1 MKNTKLLFCIMLGLG
16 LILYP
21 GFIDARTEEE
31 AWDIMFEEVPFVDEK
46 DGCFLDVDSVPYS
59 VLEKNACSFTYD
71 EYVSRHPYSDTYTEE
86 KLQEDYNI
94 DINYCKSSLKYHAF
108 SHISDNA
115 SLFVSED
122 GKEITASVSYDEG
135 TINKSCTLRYPE
147 YDEEVVK
154 TAKEISG
161 KLDYVYTLYGY
172 DVINSFYHYGPLS
185 NDVWNSNYVMYRFPK
200 IKEVLMDYPE
210 FGYDTSSEAGGVG
223 FSHSSGGFIKF
234 IKNDILYGVHYYS
247 ANYYGM
253 LLVDKDEEGTTLEKA
268 QRALENHFGENVDFR
283 FDDEVWDIDDS
294 GFDLAN
300 KAFGTTGID
309 YEGIDVTLFIGNTQF
324 NIGAVEMDKKAIKD
338 FEVRAK
344 HKGTGVHVY
353 TNSYEVPVDAT
364 LEVEDV
370 TKDMDKV
377 FDKEMYKVHS
387 AYDIDVVKMR
397 DGGFVKTIEN
407 GIDVYLPITGKKV
420 GDKLTVYHITDN
432 EKGEGFE
439 GEVVEEDGKLY
450 VKFRTTHFSTYAV
463 AEELSI
469 SGSGSIINPN
479 TGDNLGLYIILGLSG
494 LGALVLGIR
503 KFKSIM

>member
-115 SLFVSED
+115 FLFVSED

-147 YDEEVVK
+147 YDEEVVE
-154 TAKEISG
+154 TAKEIDK

-253 LLVDKDEEGTTLEKA
+253 LLVGKDEEGTTLEKA

-432 EKGEGFE
+432 EKGEGFD

-463 AEELSI
+463 AEELSA
-469 SGSGSIINPN
+469 SGSGSITNPN

>member
-46 DGCFLDVDSVPYS
+46 DECFLDVDSVPYS

-115 SLFVSED
+115 SFLVSED

-147 YDEEVVK
+147 YDEEVVE

-370 TKDMDKV
+370 TKDMDNV
-377 FDKEMYKVHS
+377 FDKAMYKVHS

-432 EKGEGFE
+432 EKGEGFD

-463 AEELSI
+463 AEELST
-469 SGSGSIINPN
+469 SGSGSITNPN

>member
-1 MKNTKLLFCIMLGLG
+1 MRNTKLLFCMLLGFG
-16 LILYP
+16 LILCP
-21 GFIDARTEEE
+21 RFIDARTEAE
-31 AWDIMFEEVPFVDEK
+31 AWDVIFEEVPFVDEK

-59 VLEKNACSFTYD
+59 VLEENACSFTYD

-108 SHISDNA
+108 SHISDNV
-115 SLFVSED
+115 SFLVSED
-122 GKEITASVSYDEG
+122 GKEITATVSHDEG
-135 TINKSCTLRYPE
+135 TVSKTCTLRYSE
-147 YDEEVVK
+147 YDEDVLD
-154 TAKEISG
+154 TSKEIDK

-172 DVINSFYHYGPLS
+172 DVINSFYHYGSLS

-210 FGYDTSSEAGGVG
+210 FGYDTSSEAGSGS
-223 FSHSSGGFIKF
+223 FHHSSGGFIKF

-253 LLVDKDEEGTTLEKA
+253 LLVDENEEGTTLDKA

-309 YEGIDVTLFIGNTQF
+309 YEGIDVMLFIGDTQF
-324 NIGAVEMDKKAIKD
+324 NIGVVEMDKKAIKD

-353 TNSYEVPVDAT
+353 TNSYDVPVDAT

-377 FDKEMYKVHS
+377 FDKKMYKVYG

-397 DGGFVKTIEN
+397 DGGFVKNIEN
-407 GIDVYLPITGKKV
+407 GIDVYLPITGKEV
-420 GDKLTVYHITDN
+420 GDELSVRHITDN
-432 EKGEGFE
+432 GKGEEFK
-439 GEVVEEDGKLY
+439 GEVVEDDGKLY
-450 VKFRTTHFSTYAV
+450 VKFTTTHFSTYAV
-463 AEELSI
+463 VEELSAGGI
-469 SGSGSIINPN
+469 GSITNPN
-479 TGDNLGLYIILGLSG
+479 TGDNLVLYIMLGLSG
-494 LGALVLGIR
+494 LGALLLGVR